1 MLIVWNPDWPWY
13 SGWRRLC
20 TCCGES
26 VAPRPPTRSR
36 PRPAKITSIIENTVS
51 PGYWKCNLPMA
62 RSVLPWLV
70 GRSIRL
76 KFQKKKT
83 KSYTLLQALV
93 KTCFKARSNLYR
105 FICPLPRWA
114 LLRVLDLYS
123 FYNSLFKQCKGEA
136 SKVKKKRKEL
146 RLQQHFLLL
155 ELPPPPQKSYKIPKE
170 IRLFTSNCS

>member
-51 PGYWKCNLPMA
+51 PGYWKCNLPIMA

-70 GRSIRL
+70 GRSICL
-76 KFQKKKT
+76 KFQKKRREVTHSCKHSLKHVLKQEAT
-83 KSYTLLQALV
+83 STDSFVRYLAE
-93 KTCFKARSNLYR
+93 RSSEYLI
-105 FICPLPRWA
+105 FILSTILCLNNAKERRQKW
-114 LLRVLDLYS
+114 
-123 FYNSLFKQCKGEA
+123 
-136 SKVKKKRKEL
+136 KKKTQRAKIAATL
-146 RLQQHFLLL
+146 PSARTPPSPPKKLQNSKRNQTFH
-155 ELPPPPQKSYKIPKE
+155 K
-170 IRLFTSNCS
+170 